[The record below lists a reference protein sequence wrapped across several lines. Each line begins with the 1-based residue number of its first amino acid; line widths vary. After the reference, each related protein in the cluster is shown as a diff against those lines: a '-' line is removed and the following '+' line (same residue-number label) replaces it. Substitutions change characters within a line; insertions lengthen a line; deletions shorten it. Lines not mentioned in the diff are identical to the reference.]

1 MNTSDSRTNAAAYSC
16 AFGLALLGL
25 LCVPQLPLASL
36 GSSSSLPS
44 QLDLAL
50 GLEAMSGESSY
61 AIGGSAVSASGS
73 SSSEVFPLSTLEWP
87 LDIWLA
93 RLDLGWTFSP
103 VWRISGSLKTN
114 LTDPDEKIIDRDW
127 LSTSTAQ
134 QPDIYSESEVSS
146 LDALIFDIALEWT
159 FWQRELWS
167 LYTGAGWQRQH
178 FEYQGWTV
186 SQYSPSGLPG
196 YNYQGNGGAGMAYD
210 LTYSMP
216 YLLLGS
222 EYQLLPQLRLA
233 GSIAAAPLI
242 SAEDETL
249 LLLRN
254 KQASG
259 DLDGSA
265 WLLDLSGIY
274 YLTPWWHVKAGLH
287 QVWIDVDGEQH
298 QTVNG
303 KPVGTIGM
311 EAESKQ
317 TSGYLSLG
325 YSF

>member
-1 MNTSDSRTNAAAYSC
+1 MHYSDSRINTARGC
-16 AFGLALLGL
+16 AFRLTAMALL
-25 LCVPQLPLASL
+25 CAPMPLAASDGL
-36 GSSSSLPS
+36 SSLPS
-44 QLDLAL
+44 QLDMAF
-50 GLEAMSGESSY
+50 GMEAMRGESSY
-61 AIGGSAVSASGS
+61 AIGGAAVYADGS
-73 SSSEVFPLSTLEWP
+73 RSSEMFPLSELEWP

-103 VWRISGSLKTN
+103 AWRISGSVKTN
-114 LTDPDEKIIDRDW
+114 LTDPDSNIIDCDW
-127 LSTSTAQ
+127 LTPELPQ
-134 QPDIYSESEVSS
+134 RLDVYSESEVAS
-146 LDALIFDIALEWT
+146 LDALIFDIAAEWT
-159 FWQRELWS
+159 FWQQELWS
-167 LYTGAGWQRQH
+167 LYAGAGWQRQH
-178 FEYQGWTV
+178 FEYQGQTAA
-186 SQYSPSGLPG
+186 QHSPSGLSG
-196 YNYQGNGGAGMAYD
+196 YNFQGGSGAGLAYE

-222 EYQLLPQLRLA
+222 EYQLLPQLRLT
-233 GSIAAAPLI
+233 GSVAAAPLI

-249 LLLRN
+249 FFRRN
-254 KQASG
+254 KRAAG

-287 QVWIDVDGEQH
+287 QVWIDVDGEQE

-303 KPVGTIGM
+303 KALGRIGM
-311 EAESKQ
+311 EAESRQ

>member
-1 MNTSDSRTNAAAYSC
+1 MNTSDSRTNTARCC
-16 AFGLALLGL
+16 AFGLAALGL
-25 LCVPQLPLASL
+25 LCASQMAPA
-36 GSSSSLPS
+36 SSLLPS
-44 QLDLAL
+44 QLDIAL
-50 GLEAMSGESSY
+50 GVEAMGGESSY
-61 AIGGSAVSASGS
+61 AIGGAAVYADCT
-73 SSSEVFPLSTLEWP
+73 SSSEIFPMSELEWP

-103 VWRISGSLKTN
+103 AWRISGSLKTN
-114 LTDPDEKIIDRDW
+114 FTDPDENIIDRDW
-127 LSTSTAQ
+127 LTPQ
-134 QPDIYSESEVSS
+134 LPQRLDVYSESEVSS
-146 LDALIFDIALEWT
+146 LDALIFDIAVEWT

-167 LYTGAGWQRQH
+167 LSAGAGWQRQH
-178 FEYQGWTV
+178 FEYQGQTA
-186 SQYSPSGLPG
+186 SQHSPSGLSG
-196 YNYQGNGGAGMAYD
+196 YDFQGGGGTGLAYE

-233 GSIAAAPLI
+233 GSVALAPLI

-249 LLLRN
+249 LLLRS
-254 KQASG
+254 KRAVG

-303 KPVGTIGM
+303 KALGKIGM
-311 EAESKQ
+311 EAESRQ